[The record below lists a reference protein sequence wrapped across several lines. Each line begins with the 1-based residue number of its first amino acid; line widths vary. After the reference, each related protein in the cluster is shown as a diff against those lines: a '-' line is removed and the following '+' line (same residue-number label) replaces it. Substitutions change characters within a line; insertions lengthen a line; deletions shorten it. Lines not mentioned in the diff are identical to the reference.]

1 MAANNRNGNSKRHTS
16 NSDTRADKKS
26 LALVAG
32 QYWKL
37 SYLQKEIELVDYKI
51 AVEEREFT
59 IRQKDQR
66 IKHLEA
72 SLIEQKKGALKQV
85 KRNKIDELN
94 QYRNEIAKA
103 LSIEDLG
110 KYIIDTDTFELIHE
124 DNLQGKA

>member
-16 NSDTRADKKS
+16 NSNTRADKKS
-26 LALVAG
+26 LSAD
-32 QYWKL
+32 QYWRL

-85 KRNKIDELN
+85 KRNKVDELN

-103 LSIEDLG
+103 LSVEDLG

-124 DNLQGKA
+124 DKLQGKA